1 MQSAENLEQIKIWES
16 MQGASYWVSVTFDK
30 FKTQENRF
38 FQFQFYKKNLNNF
51 FKFMFWIQKT
61 KKLSL
66 LMVKGNNVH

>member
-38 FQFQFYKKNLNNF
+38 FQFQFYKKNLNNL
-51 FKFMFWIQKT
+51 
-61 KKLSL
+61 LSL
-66 LMVKGNNVH
+66 QIYVLDSENEEIEFIDGERK